1 MEAFICV
8 QELKGALEQLAGS
21 RPDEEET
28 EERIENVC
36 GIILDELKKQGLTDS
51 DELFLERQ
59 KAEVFIADGKTFWGE
74 NTKEEKSS
82 ESDAA
87 PSKEIRTLADE
98 ITAMEWQ
105 QFTQVKNQGG
115 RASCQEDER
124 TFRIMRAAQFE
135 AWNEAMLASY
145 RQDLIQAEE
154 AGRNPLSEK
163 YGYMMRSTHPQEYEQ
178 IQDLLPPVSPEKRAP
193 CGGNSGH

>member
-1 MEAFICV
+1 MCGSLRERW
-8 QELKGALEQLAGS
+8 EQLAGS

-59 KAEVFIADGKTFWGE
+59 KAEVLSRMEKLSGGKTQ
-74 NTKEEKSS
+74 KEEKSS

-115 RASCQEDER
+115 RASCQEDPY
-124 TFRIMRAAQFE
+124 TFDIMQQKPVLYLGSAGVGKLSGRFKRGQTIRLEPFDGKVC
-135 AWNEAMLASY
+135 
-145 RQDLIQAEE
+145 QDDGAYC
-154 AGRNPLSEK
+154 AG
-163 YGYMMRSTHPQEYEQ
+163 G
-178 IQDLLPPVSPEKRAP
+178 I
-193 CGGNSGH
+193 

>member
-8 QELKGALEQLAGS
+8 RELKGALEQLAGS

-59 KAEVFIADGKTFWGE
+59 KAEVLSRMEKLSGEKTQ
-74 NTKEEKSS
+74 KEEKSS

-105 QFTQVKNQGG
+105 QFTQVKNQADGLPVRKILTLLTLCAKASFIPGSAGVGKLSGRFKRGQTIRLEPFDGKVCQDDGAYCAGG
-115 RASCQEDER
+115 
-124 TFRIMRAAQFE
+124 I
-135 AWNEAMLASY
+135 
-145 RQDLIQAEE
+145 
-154 AGRNPLSEK
+154 
-163 YGYMMRSTHPQEYEQ
+163 
-178 IQDLLPPVSPEKRAP
+178 
-193 CGGNSGH
+193 